1 MAMNTKEPILLVEDD
16 LVDVMTVRRCFEEL
30 NIKNPLVN
38 AINGEEALGYLQGA
52 KNPRPALVLLDL
64 NMPRMNGFEFL
75 RVVKS
80 DDFLKAIPVVILTT
94 SNQSSDVL
102 ESYHLGAAGY
112 IVKSADYQRFVEAV
126 GVLYNYWN
134 SCCLPS
140 FQPCLSRT

>member
-1 MAMNTKEPILLVEDD
+1 MVMEITEPILLVEDD

-30 NIKNPLVN
+30 NIRNPLVN
-38 AINGEEALGYLQGA
+38 KVNGEEALEYMQDA

-75 RVVKS
+75 RTVKS

-94 SNQSSDVL
+94 SNQSGDVL

-112 IVKSADYQRFVEAV
+112 IVKSADYQRFVKAV
-126 GVLYNYWN
+126 GVLYNYWS

-140 FQPCLSRT
+140 LQPCLEQT